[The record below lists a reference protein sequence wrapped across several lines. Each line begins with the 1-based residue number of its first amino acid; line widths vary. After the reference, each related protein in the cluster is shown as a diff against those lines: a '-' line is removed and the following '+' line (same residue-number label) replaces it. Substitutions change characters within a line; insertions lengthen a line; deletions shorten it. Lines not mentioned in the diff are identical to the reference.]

1 MALFSIQLSMHR
13 SWDTNIEVS
22 YVLATVHL
30 VMFLLLYLPM
40 QASNLPHGSFG
51 GCYDDVLSIS
61 SGTLH
66 LSCSSLVPECVDKN
80 CFEEARV
87 LLQLDKK
94 FIPVISGET
103 ILLVDQVHF
112 FSFLQGD

>member
-1 MALFSIQLSMHR
+1 MSLLLCIL
-13 SWDTNIEVS
+13 
-22 YVLATVHL
+22 
-30 VMFLLLYLPM
+30 MFLPLYLPL
-40 QASNLPHGSFG
+40 QASNLPHGPL

-94 FIPVISGET
+94 FIPVISGKT

-112 FSFLQGD
+112 FSFCMVQVHF

>member
-1 MALFSIQLSMHR
+1 MTLASIQLSMHR
-13 SWDTNIEVS
+13 NWDTHVVVV

-30 VMFLLLYLPM
+30 LMFLLLYLPM
-40 QASNLPHGSFG
+40 QVSNLPHGPYE
-51 GCYDDVLSIS
+51 CYDDVLSIS
-61 SGTLH
+61 SGILH
-66 LSCSSLVPECVDKN
+66 LSCNSLVPECVDKN